1 MTSATEPHPA
11 STQVRPRI
19 PAWVINSILAVLII
33 AAAFI
38 PFSETGFRS
47 TNLFTLV
54 VTLLPAAILPL
65 RHRWPIPVLAGF
77 IVFYGVGALAGTLAP
92 GLVLAIAVAMFSLA
106 NQTTRRT
113 TVIAGLAAMLA
124 MGILSLLAALGDV
137 FDPRVVQFLFTIAFA
152 AAAGDGARS
161 RREFIAAITDR
172 AVRAEETKEAEAKRR
187 VTEERLRI
195 ARDLH
200 DVVAHQ
206 IAVIS
211 LNAGVASA
219 SLESRP
225 EKAQESLGTIR
236 SAARVVLG
244 EIGDLLDMLRSDSD
258 DPADASL
265 PQPGLDGL
273 DNLVATFA
281 ASGLDVNLRVE
292 GDPGIVSGATALVA
306 YRLIQEALTNAHKYG
321 AESRAHVLVDVGE
334 STVNVVV
341 TNPSRLGT
349 ASDNHPSSAVTATGV
364 SSDGGRAAVIT
375 GSDTRAVVG
384 SDTGTGLGLVGLRER
399 VASVRGTVETGFVGG
414 GYRVR
419 ATLPRAQGETR

>member
-1 MTSATEPHPA
+1 MATAIESGTAPQHA
-11 STQVRPRI
+11 HPRI
-19 PAWVINSILAVLII
+19 PAWAVNGILAVLII
-33 AAAFI
+33 ASAFV

-47 TNLFTLV
+47 TNFFTLI

-65 RHRWPIPVLAGF
+65 RRRWPIPVLAGF
-77 IVFYGVGALAGTLAP
+77 IAFYGVGALAGTLAP

-106 NQTTRRT
+106 NHTDRRT
-113 TVIAGLAAMLA
+113 TVIAGAAAMLA
-124 MGILSLLAALGDV
+124 IGVLSLLAALGSV
-137 FDPRVVQFLFTIAFA
+137 FDPRVVQFLFTVAFA

-225 EKAQESLGTIR
+225 EKAKESLGTIR
-236 SAARVVLG
+236 SAARVVLR

-273 DNLVATFA
+273 NELVETFA
-281 ASGLDVNLRVE
+281 GSGLKVHLRVE
-292 GDPGIVSGATALVA
+292 GEPASVSGATALVA
-306 YRLIQEALTNAHKYG
+306 YRVVQEALTNAHKYG
-321 AESRAHVLVDVGE
+321 AEGRAHVLVEVTDE
-334 STVNVVV
+334 TVRVVV
-341 TNPSRLGT
+341 TNPSRPAEIGENNSPV
-349 ASDNHPSSAVTATGV
+349 AAADENAGV
-364 SSDGGRAAVIT
+364 RA
-375 GSDTRAVVG
+375 G
-384 SDTGTGLGLVGLRER
+384 TGTGTGTGFGLVGLRER

-414 GYRVR
+414 GYRVV
-419 ATLPRAQGETR
+419 AILPIAQGETK

>member
-1 MTSATEPHPA
+1 MTSATEPRPA
-11 STQVRPRI
+11 STQARPRL

-33 AAAFI
+33 AAAFM

-54 VTLLPAAILPL
+54 VTLLPAAILPF

-92 GLVLAIAVAMFSLA
+92 GLVLAIAVAMFALA

-113 TVIAGLAAMLA
+113 TVIAGVAAMLA
-124 MGILSLLAALGDV
+124 MGFLSLLAALGDV

-161 RREFIAAITDR
+161 RREFIASITDR

-225 EKAQESLGTIR
+225 EKAKESLGTIR

-244 EIGDLLDMLRSDSD
+244 EIGNLLDMLRSDSD
-258 DPADASL
+258 DPSDASL

-273 DNLVATFA
+273 DELVETFE
-281 ASGLDVNLRVE
+281 ASGLDVHVRIE
-292 GDPGIVSGATALVA
+292 GEPTAVSGATALVA
-306 YRLIQEALTNAHKYG
+306 YRVIQEALTNAHKYG
-321 AESRAHVLVDVGE
+321 AEGRAHVLVEVGDADVR
-334 STVNVVV
+334 VVV
-341 TNPSRLGT
+341 TNPSRVADLSE
-349 ASDNHPSSAVTATGV
+349 SDVAAATVGGAVRGGV
-364 SSDGGRAAVIT
+364 S
-375 GSDTRAVVG
+375 
-384 SDTGTGLGLVGLRER
+384 TGTGLGLVGLRER

-414 GYRVR
+414 SYRV
-419 ATLPRAQGETR
+419 AAVLPIVQGESR

>member
-1 MTSATEPHPA
+1 MRLLRGEDAPNEQNRDNRGMSSAAERLAAPQPA
-11 STQVRPRI
+11 RPRI
-19 PAWVINSILAVLII
+19 PAWAINGVLAILII
-33 AAAFI
+33 GSAFL

-47 TNLFTLV
+47 TTLFTLII
-54 VTLLPAAILPL
+54 TLLPAAILPF

-77 IVFYGVGALAGTLAP
+77 IAFYGVGALAGTLAP

-106 NQTTRRT
+106 NRTNRRT
-113 TVIAGLAAMLA
+113 TVIAGVSAMLA
-124 MGILSLLAALGDV
+124 IGVLSLLAALGSV
-137 FDPRVVQFLFTIAFA
+137 FDPRVVQFLFTVAFA

-225 EKAQESLGTIR
+225 EKAKESLGTIR

-244 EIGDLLDMLRSDSD
+244 EIGDLLEILRSDSD
-258 DPADASL
+258 DPADAAL

-273 DNLVATFA
+273 DELVETFA
-281 ASGLDVNLRVE
+281 SSGLTVQLRIE
-292 GDPGIVSGATALVA
+292 GELDRVSAATALVA
-306 YRLIQEALTNAHKYG
+306 YRVIQEALTNAHKYG
-321 AESRAHVLVDVGE
+321 AEGRAHVLVEVVDD
-334 STVNVVV
+334 SMRVVV
-341 TNPSRLGT
+341 TNPSRVADFGEGGSAAAT
-349 ASDNHPSSAVTATGV
+349 AG
-364 SSDGGRAAVIT
+364 AAAS
-375 GSDTRAVVG
+375 G
-384 SDTGTGLGLVGLRER
+384 TGTGLGLVGLRER

-414 GYRVR
+414 SYRVV
-419 ATLPRAQGETR
+419 ATLPVIQGETR

>member
-1 MTSATEPHPA
+1 MTTAIERRA
-11 STQVRPRI
+11 EVQQVRPRI
-19 PAWVINSILAVLII
+19 PAWVINSILGALII
-33 AAAFI
+33 LAAFI

-65 RHRWPIPVLAGF
+65 RHRWPLPVLAGF

-172 AVRAEETKEAEAKRR
+172 AVRAEESKEAEAKRR

-211 LNAGVASA
+211 LSAGVASA

-225 EKAQESLGTIR
+225 EKAKQSLGTIR

-244 EIGDLLDMLRSDSD
+244 EIGDLMDMLRSDSD

-273 DNLVATFA
+273 AELVETFE
-281 ASGLDVNLRVE
+281 ASGLDVHLRIE
-292 GDPGIVSGATALVA
+292 GEPSVVSGATALVA
-306 YRLIQEALTNAHKYG
+306 YRVIQEALTNAHKYG
-321 AESRAHVLVDVGE
+321 VEGRAHVLVEVDDA
-334 STVNVVV
+334 TVRIVV
-341 TNPSRLGT
+341 TNPSRVTDLNENDA
-349 ASDNHPSSAVTATGV
+349 AS
-364 SSDGGRAAVIT
+364 AAVGGGVPT
-375 GSDTRAVVG
+375 DAT
-384 SDTGTGLGLVGLRER
+384 TGTGLGLVGLRER
-399 VASVRGTVETGFVGG
+399 VTSVRGTVETGFVGSS
-414 GYRVR
+414 YRV
-419 ATLPRAQGETR
+419 AAALPIAQGEAR